1 MWNQTERS
9 AGSFNKYGITH
20 EILSQLNLQQ
30 EENKMSAFVIADI
43 TVNDPEGYE
52 DYKKLAPPAIAAYG
66 GKYLARGGKS
76 EKLEGNWEPDRIIIL
91 EFESLETAK
100 KFINSPEYSDAR
112 ALRHKTASSN
122 MIVVEAL

>member
-1 MWNQTERS
+1 
-9 AGSFNKYGITH
+9 
-20 EILSQLNLQQ
+20 
-30 EENKMSAFVIADI
+30 MSAFVIADI
-43 TVNDPEGYE
+43 TVNDPESYE
-52 DYKKLAPPAIAAYG
+52 EYKKLSPPAIAAYG

-76 EKLEGNWEPDRIIIL
+76 EKLEGKWEPDRIIIL

-100 KFINSPEYSDAR
+100 KFINSPEYSEAR